1 MLCCFY
7 NTKFCLTTYKVLC
20 LLSLCSSSSSNKM
33 NPNSDCNTEF
43 SLSSTKKSDSTKKAD
58 LKERVSNTLNM
69 RRHKKKQLATVKP
82 IKASDEKALESAIAM
97 TNALASKSMHDID
110 KKSMEQ
116 FYEHSPGRSPIT
128 PTSPSKKFSFFFPT
142 VNSGKFR
149 SEKKSP
155 SLDSPR
161 NYSTLISL
169 KKRG

>member
-1 MLCCFY
+1 
-7 NTKFCLTTYKVLC
+7 
-20 LLSLCSSSSSNKM
+20 M
-33 NPNSDCNTEF
+33 NPNSSDCNTEF

-142 VNSGKFR
+142 VNSGKFCYLQELFNFFHR
-149 SEKKSP
+149 ISFLGKLEGRLEFNSI
-155 SLDSPR
+155 
-161 NYSTLISL
+161 STTGIIDN
-169 KKRG
+169 

>member
-1 MLCCFY
+1 
-7 NTKFCLTTYKVLC
+7 
-20 LLSLCSSSSSNKM
+20 M
-33 NPNSDCNTEF
+33 NPNSSDCNTEF

-82 IKASDEKALESAIAM
+82 IKLSDEKALDSAIAM

-149 SEKKSP
+149 SEEQAG
-155 SLDSPR
+155 SLYIDSNFVEKER
-161 NYSTLISL
+161 DCRVQGIIVNYSCMYSL
-169 KKRG
+169 KAEERINEDKLQKA